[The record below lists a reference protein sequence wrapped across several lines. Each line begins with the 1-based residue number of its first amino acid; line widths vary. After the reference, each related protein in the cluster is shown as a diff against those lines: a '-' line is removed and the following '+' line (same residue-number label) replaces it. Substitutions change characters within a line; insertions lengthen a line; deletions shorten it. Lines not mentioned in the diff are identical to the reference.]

1 MIREF
6 DRAGNPIVVLENG
19 TERRIASIGARALH
33 DNGLRHV
40 ISESMRTVRP
50 PVPVETM
57 YRKPALFIG
66 TLNRGVDALQISPT
80 PMPYEY
86 SAGVVEATYAVA
98 SFSLTQALYYG
109 VSRSMALGMLQTCH
123 VTIPNEDSWHS

>member
-6 DRAGNPIVVLENG
+6 DTAGNPIVILENG
-19 TERRIASIGARALH
+19 VERRIASIGARS
-33 DNGLRHV
+33 LRDVSLRYV
-40 ISESMRTVRP
+40 ISESMRAVRP
-50 PVPVETM
+50 PVPVETI

-66 TLNRGVDALQISPT
+66 TLSRGVDALQISPT

-86 SAGVVEATYAVA
+86 TAGVVEATYAVA

-109 VSRSMALGMLQTCH
+109 VSRSMALGMLQTYH
-123 VTIPNEDSWHS
+123 STVPNEDSWHS